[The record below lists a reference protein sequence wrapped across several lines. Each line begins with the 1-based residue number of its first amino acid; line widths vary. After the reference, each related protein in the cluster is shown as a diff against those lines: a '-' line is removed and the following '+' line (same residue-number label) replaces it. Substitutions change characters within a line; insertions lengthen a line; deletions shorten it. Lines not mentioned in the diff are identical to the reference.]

1 MGEFPVLG
9 RLAVPPPIAGYT
21 DPNAGSW
28 PDREKPVSP
37 ELQQQARY
45 LFAIARDLPTAARR
59 EFLQAQTGVSREVL
73 AEVDRLLAAYNQAS
87 SSRTTSPDPDRY
99 IGRYRIERELGRG
112 GMGVVYQ
119 ATDPV
124 INRQVALKL
133 ILPGN
138 PMFGDDRMHHDGLL
152 REARAAGPLHH
163 PGIVTI
169 YDVGEAEGVPFVA
182 MEFVD
187 GPSLFSLMSK
197 RRLERSRA
205 IDILRQLASALDYAH
220 AHGIIHRDI
229 KPANVLLEGGAIA
242 KIADFGIARIAAART
257 GALTAMGFGTAWYMS
272 PEQIQSRDLDGRS
285 DQFALAAMA
294 YEMLTGAVPFTGESP
309 TSISYKI
316 VHEPRPLAHSANPD
330 LPPAVDSVLARGLAR
345 QRDERFPNCAAFVEA
360 LDASLAKPKS
370 ISIGKPMPPPEAPGW
385 RAARLPLAAF
395 GAVMLLTVAGIA
407 VYRKRPPVPPVPAPT
422 PVQKPSAE
430 LPRVITPEKPVPVL
444 PTPAPAEPVAP
455 PPRKSRPP
463 VVAERPKELPPAQPA
478 NPPANPPAAPPP
490 QPGPIYDQAL
500 ADQRGGRGADAA
512 REFRQAADLGDAR
525 AMTELAKLYRY
536 GGDGVPRDT
545 AQAVQWFTRAA
556 DAGNASAMVYL
567 GSMYA
572 AGDGVLK
579 RPGEAL
585 KWFHQAADAGNN
597 VAMDALGL
605 MYFTGN
611 GVVKDEKQAVEWF
624 QKSAAK
630 GNAAALYDLAI
641 AYESGRGVKQDSATA
656 LNLFRQA
663 AAAGDKRAK
672 ARINP

>member
-1 MGEFPVLG
+1 
-9 RLAVPPPIAGYT
+9 
-21 DPNAGSW
+21 
-28 PDREKPVSP
+28 VSP

-45 LFAIARDLPTAARR
+45 LFAIARDLPAAERR
-59 EFLQAQTGVSREVL
+59 DFLQSQTGVSREVL
-73 AEVDRLLAAYNQAS
+73 AEVDRLLAAHNQAS
-87 SSRTTSPDPDRY
+87 SSRSTSPDPARY

-138 PMFGDDRMHHDGLL
+138 PVFGDERLHQDGLL

-187 GPSLFSLMSK
+187 GTSLFSLMSN

-220 AHGIIHRDI
+220 SHGIIHRDI
-229 KPANVLLEGGAIA
+229 KPANVLLEGGAVA

-272 PEQIQSRDLDGRS
+272 PEQILSRELDGRS

-294 YEMLTGAVPFTGESP
+294 YEMLTGAVPFTGETA

-316 VHEPRPLAHSANPD
+316 VHEPRPSAHAASPD
-330 LPPAVDSVLARGLAR
+330 LPAAVDPVLVRGLAR
-345 QRDERFPNCAAFVEA
+345 LSAERFPTCTAFVDA
-360 LDASLAKPKS
+360 LDAALVSRALG
-370 ISIGKPMPPPEAPGW
+370 ISIGKHVPPPDAAGW
-385 RAARLPLAAF
+385 RAARLPLALF
-395 GAVMLLTVAGIA
+395 GAAMLLTLAGVA
-407 VYRKRPPVPPVPAPT
+407 VYRKRPVPPAPAPTQIAAAEQPKSVPPQPVTPPEAPPAEKPASGSAAKLVPSRGDTAPPRRKPRPAEPSPAPAASLPPAPVPAAS
-422 PVQKPSAE
+422 V
-430 LPRVITPEKPVPVL
+430 
-444 PTPAPAEPVAP
+444 
-455 PPRKSRPP
+455 
-463 VVAERPKELPPAQPA
+463 
-478 NPPANPPAAPPP
+478 AAPSSP
-490 QPGPIYDQAL
+490 QPGPIYDQAV
-500 ADQRGGRGADAA
+500 ADLRGGHTADAA

-525 AMTELAKLYRY
+525 AMTELAKLFRY

-545 AQAVQWFTRAA
+545 AQAVQWYTRAA
-556 DAGNASAMVYL
+556 QAGNASAMVYL

-579 RPGEAL
+579 RPAEAL
-585 KWFHQAADAGNN
+585 KWFRQAADAGNN
-597 VAMDALGL
+597 VAMDALGQ
-605 MYFTGN
+605 MYFAGN
-611 GVVKDEKQAVEWF
+611 GVIKDEKQAVEWF
-624 QKSAAK
+624 RKSAAQ
-630 GNAAALYDLAI
+630 GNAAALYDLGV
-641 AYESGRGVKQDSATA
+641 AYESGRGVKQDSAVA

-672 ARINP
+672 AHLNP